1 VGNKR
6 RILQRKYWALVIG
19 SPRRPKGLI
28 SAPLGKV
35 RMSLMLNTI
44 NQKPLVFFNI
54 ILKIFVLWLLVG
66 GCGQW
71 KIWSNNS
78 GWEFTK
84 LVFSACSYTVQSN
97 WIISWLARNFSVTS
111 ITCEFFNNTCL
122 VLYQYSLMM

>member
-44 NQKPLVFFNI
+44 NQKPLVFSI
-54 ILKIFVLWLLVG
+54 
-66 GCGQW
+66 
-71 KIWSNNS
+71 
-78 GWEFTK
+78 
-84 LVFSACSYTVQSN
+84 SY
-97 WIISWLARNFSVTS
+97 
-111 ITCEFFNNTCL
+111 
-122 VLYQYSLMM
+122 

>member
-44 NQKPLVFFNI
+44 NQKPLVFFNN
-54 ILKIFVLWLLVG
+54 ILKIFVL
-66 GCGQW
+66 
-71 KIWSNNS
+71 
-78 GWEFTK
+78 
-84 LVFSACSYTVQSN
+84 
-97 WIISWLARNFSVTS
+97 
-111 ITCEFFNNTCL
+111 
-122 VLYQYSLMM
+122 